1 MGPKEPTHSHFF
13 IWSVPTHLHMTP
25 WLADDSRACKGLP
38 SLTAAL
44 PDDALACRWIVP
56 TSLLCMVDFTMKQF
70 HASCRTTV
78 SIQQYRSILP
88 DYSRH
93 TLSAFADHL
102 CAVHLCCLITLFDS
116 SHCMQWKPAIV
127 YRHMEHI
134 LAKLE
139 CLANATIIGP
149 SLECQKTR
157 ADWINPPP

>member
-1 MGPKEPTHSHFF
+1 
-13 IWSVPTHLHMTP
+13 MTP

-88 DYSRH
+88 DHSRH
-93 TLSAFADHL
+93 ALSAFADHL
-102 CAVHLCCLITLFDS
+102 CAVRLCCLIIFSIRRIACHGNWRLCRDTWNIFWLDLS
-116 SHCMQWKPAIV
+116 VLRKPRSLV
-127 YRHMEHI
+127 HLWSVKE
-134 LAKLE
+134 LE
-139 CLANATIIGP
+139 PIAPAEVHLG
-149 SLECQKTR
+149 SLK
-157 ADWINPPP
+157 ADRC